1 MVQVSDMQHSESDS
15 SRAEFFNQYG
25 YLVVENA
32 VADALVS
39 DMTDQFNT
47 WVDES
52 RGHESPWGETINGK
66 PRFDLEPGH
75 SAKSPALRRIN
86 APVEVSDIY
95 YRVMADGRIP
105 ELLGQIIGPDVRFHH
120 SKINSKLPGSATQ
133 VKWHQDFSFTPHS
146 NDDLVTALIFV
157 DEVTLEN
164 GPLKVVPGSHRGELY
179 SLWHDGIFTG
189 AVAEDLAKRCE
200 REAVTCTG
208 PAGSVCFMHTRLL
221 HGSSANV
228 SAMPRTLFI
237 CVYASDDAVALSPN
251 PMPSRYDGLM
261 VAGRS
266 RGVVRCIPFDM
277 PLPQLPDSAS
287 FFDQQSRQSR

>member
-1 MVQVSDMQHSESDS
+1 MQQSETDS
-15 SRAEFFNQYG
+15 SRAEFFNQHG

-32 VADALVS
+32 VPDALVS
-39 DMTDQFNT
+39 DMTDQFNA

-75 SAKSPALRRIN
+75 STNSPALRRIN

-95 YRVMADGRIP
+95 YRVMAEGRIP

-179 SLWHDGIFTG
+179 SLWHEGVFTG
-189 AVAEDLAKRCE
+189 AVAEDLAQRCE

-221 HGSSANV
+221 HGSSANM

-266 RGVVRCIPFDM
+266 RGAVRCIPFDM

-287 FFDQQSRQSR
+287 FFDQQSRQPG